1 MLGVAVNE
9 NGTPENGMG
18 TAFGDINNDGWLDLT
33 VTNYA
38 DQTNTLYRND
48 GDGFFSIL
56 REPQKLAMS
65 LFLILVGQRFSL
77 IKITTVIKICMWQ
90 MDTYTI
96 I

>member
-38 DQTNTLYRND
+38 NQTNTLYRND
-48 GDGFFSIL
+48 GDGFF
-56 REPQKLAMS
+56 RYYES
-65 LFLILVGQRFSL
+65 LKNWPCHFSL
-77 IKITTVIKICMWQ
+77 SWLGNAFL
-90 MDTYTI
+90 
-96 I
+96 